1 MRLYILILFIL
12 FSFSLSGQY
21 MMLAVEETA
30 PISANLLLDDYPGAI
45 AAYSLREL
53 STSWAGQDVIR
64 VRESGSNTSQ
74 DFTAAEIIDGTLA
87 TFCGANDGFVVTWY
101 DQSGNGNDAT
111 QGTTSF
117 QPQIVSAGSVMTEG
131 GKPIIKAADDTRILT
146 IPISSTSINDLFAT
160 ISLDNSDDWFHTT
173 LSDGSSSFFLNAQNG
188 STATVLQ
195 GNVGSP
201 SYYRNGS
208 IYTGPTRDDVYDDFQ
223 GQNVLSIIGAS
234 PTLWP
239 KVNIG
244 YRQQG
249 PIKMANIQEIIIYSS
264 DQSANRTAIES
275 NINGYYNIYP

>member
-1 MRLYILILFIL
+1 
-12 FSFSLSGQY
+12 

-64 VRESGSNTSQ
+64 VRESGSGTAQ

-87 TFCGANDGFVVTWY
+87 TFCGANDGFVVYWY
-101 DQSGNGNDAT
+101 DQSGNGNDAYQT
-111 QGTTSF
+111 NLSA
-117 QPQIVSAGSVMTEG
+117 QPQIVSAGSVMMEG
-131 GKPIIKAADDTRILT
+131 GKPIIKAADDRRSLRLSS
-146 IPISSTSINDLFAT
+146 ISSTSITDVFAT
-160 ISLDNSDDWFHTT
+160 ISLDNSYYLFQTS
-173 LSDGSSSFFLNAQNG
+173 LSDGSGGYFLIGENG
-188 STATVLQ
+188 STSTAIQ
-195 GNVGSP
+195 GKVGSP

-208 IYTGPTRDDVYDDFQ
+208 IYTGTTRDDVYDDFQ

-239 KVNIG
+239 RVNIG
-244 YRQQG
+244 YRGTG
-249 PIKMANIQEIIIYSS
+249 PVKMANIQEIIIYSS
-264 DQSANRTAIES
+264 SQSTNRTAIES